1 MEIGMAIKKKL
12 TDKAGYAMEPL
23 SLAIGAFHC
32 FSPCEVNLISHSAF
46 HAVCK

>member
-1 MEIGMAIKKKL
+1 MEIKKNL
-12 TDKAGYAMEPL
+12 TDEAGYAMESL
-23 SLAIGAFHC
+23 SLPIGTFHC